1 MKFKEYL
8 IQEYEATLNEDRFE
22 EINNM
27 LMRLEY
33 WFDVSKKTVEERIHH
48 LETELINAGGA
59 QKFAM
64 IVRHVP
70 SVKHFILKHR
80 DELSGDLAH
89 VADLL

>member
-8 IQEYEATLNEDRFE
+8 IQEHENALREDRFE

-27 LMRLEY
+27 LTRLEY
-33 WFDVSKKTVEERIHH
+33 WFDISDKAVEERVHH
-48 LETELINAGGA
+48 LEQEIINAGGS

-64 IVRHVP
+64 IVRHIP
-70 SVKHFILKHR
+70 SVKHFILKHK

-89 VADLL
+89 VAHLL